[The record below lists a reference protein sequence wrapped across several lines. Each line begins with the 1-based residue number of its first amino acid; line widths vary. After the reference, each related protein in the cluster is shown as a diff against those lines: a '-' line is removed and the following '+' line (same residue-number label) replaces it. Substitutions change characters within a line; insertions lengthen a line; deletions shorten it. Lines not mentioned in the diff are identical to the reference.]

1 SERRTQCCFPPIAG
15 TTPSPRASP
24 STGRRSKGGPECSS
38 PICSCGRSPARSRT
52 SATAPVG
59 PSVTSS
65 PCPGRR
71 GWQTHEPRSRT
82 SCLANPRPAR
92 KDGRDRLGEVA
103 RARGATAEL
112 ECYALTAAGE
122 PVDHGFYFDDV
133 EGPGAVVVRDAAD
146 LLRAHGVLVLSCH
159 HEAGPGQYE
168 LDLAALGPLELADAL
183 VTAKQAIRQ
192 QARAAGVQATFMPR
206 PFEREAGSGLHL
218 HQHFGDGFVTE
229 TGKLDD
235 DGRAVVGGLLEHSG
249 GLCAVAAPTVNSYK
263 RLHGTDEAPGAA
275 MWGH

>member
-1 SERRTQCCFPPIAG
+1 G
-15 TTPSPRASP
+15 TLVDFGDG
-24 STGRRSKGGPECSS
+24 TGRAFCDILTLSGTPWLAD
-38 PICSCGRSPARSRT
+38 PRT
-52 SATAPVG
+52 A
-59 PSVTSS
+59 
-65 PCPGRR
+65 
-71 GWQTHEPRSRT
+71 
-82 SCLANPRPAR
+82 L
-92 KDGRDRLGEVA
+92 KDVVDRLGEVA
-103 RARGATAEL
+103 RAWRATAEL
-112 ECYALTAAGE
+112 ECYVLTAVGE
-122 PVDHGFYFDDV
+122 PGDHGFYFDDV